1 MQTMSKVGQSRVV
14 MGGASLFFSFLL
26 LMGRVGTAAAAA
38 ANLSGTS
45 WTVETIQGR
54 EVPANTIPLLH
65 ITEPTEWD
73 DLPDGTMRLDAVF
86 HPCFDSKSF
95 YIKVNATMDTDET
108 SKIPVEITDDSAT
121 LCPDCTPSPV
131 APVTPFPTENQI
143 PSPPVTSPPTT
154 PFPTPAPEEL
164 VRICC

>member
-1 MQTMSKVGQSRVV
+1 MFGQSRVLM

-26 LMGRVGTAAAAA
+26 FMGRVGTAAA
-38 ANLSGTS
+38 NLPGTSS
-45 WTVETIQGR
+45 WTVKTIQGQ
-54 EVPANTIPLLH
+54 ELPPNTIPLLH
-65 ITEPTEWD
+65 FKEPTEWD

-95 YIKVNATMDTDET
+95 YIKMNTTMDTDET